1 MAATFDPADP
11 SYLDEKS
18 VRDEF
23 TRVATVCRDCRR
35 CAEMCGAFPTL
46 FDLLNAR
53 QDQDPGRLAP
63 AQQDAVAEECFQCG
77 RCVTSCPYSPGVH
90 ELEVDVPRLVL
101 RLAAMRRATGQVS
114 VRARMSTWLLTRRG
128 WIARMVRGAPGSLG
142 RRLIGRISDLSPRR
156 LLGPHER
163 PSFSEGIRRRPSRP
177 DVTEAATTTESTTVT
192 VFPTCLVE
200 HEAPKIGEA
209 LVRVYERNGIGC
221 SVSAAGCCGAPWLHA
236 GDIDEFARVARRNV
250 RILAEE
256 IRRGGDLVVPQPSC
270 LRVLIDHVPAHVG
283 GPDAE
288 LVANHAVDAVD
299 YLLRL
304 RDADGAGLDTDFRGD
319 VPGRIACHVGP
330 MSPAGGSRVVD
341 LLELTGARVRPV
353 DRAAGT
359 GVTWGWRQA
368 HVETSLALARRLAD
382 DLGEP
387 AADVVVGD
395 DHRANTAILEQTGA
409 LPSHPLEVI
418 ARAYDSDHGD

>member
-1 MAATFDPADP
+1 MVATFDPADP

-35 CAEMCGAFPTL
+35 CTEMCGSFPTL
-46 FDLLNAR
+46 FDLLEAH
-53 QDQDPGRLAP
+53 QDQDPGRLTP

-77 RCVTSCPYSPGVH
+77 RCVASCPYSPGLH
-90 ELEVDVPRLVL
+90 DLAIDVPRLVL
-101 RLAAMRRATGQVS
+101 RVAAMRHATGQVPM
-114 VRARMSTWLLTRRG
+114 RARMSTWLLTRHG
-128 WIARMVRGAPGSLG
+128 GVARMVRGVPGSLG
-142 RRLIGRISDLSPRR
+142 RRLVGRISDLSPRR
-156 LLGPHER
+156 LLGSYAR
-163 PSFSEGIRRRPSRP
+163 PTFSERDRRRPSRP
-177 DVTEAATTTESTTVT
+177 DATESTTVT
-192 VFPTCLVE
+192 IFPTCLVE
-200 HEAPKIGEA
+200 HEAPQIGEA

-221 SVSAAGCCGAPWLHA
+221 SVAAAGCCGAPWLHA
-236 GDIDEFARVARRNV
+236 GDIDEFARVARRTV
-250 RILAEE
+250 RMLADE
-256 IRRGGDLVVPQPSC
+256 IRRGGDLVVLQPSC

-304 RDADGAGLDTDFRGD
+304 QDTDGAGLDTDFRGE

-330 MSPAGGSRVVD
+330 LSTAGGSSVVD

-359 GVTWGWRQA
+359 GVTWGWREA
-368 HVETSLALARRLAD
+368 HVGTSLARACRLAD

-387 AADVVVGD
+387 TADLVVGE
-395 DHRANTAILEQTGA
+395 DHRANTAILEQTGV

-418 ARAYDSDHGD
+418 ARAYGSDDSD